1 MERWKLGVIAAVFV
15 AIIIILAIIFSPS
28 SSPPAGTTTT
38 SKSDIKREDKALEYL
53 KKFDNDKKIQEQIKD
68 IIALMQKKTGCTMV
82 ESEFVLTSNLYKL
95 YVAKYFPETDEDAND
110 LITILAFITQKKAK
124 YDAVNNTISGALIDD
139 MKKYK
144 DIIPTNSLIINDA
157 PYADFRNFAIKS
169 TRAMFNEAMFKKMNP
184 TIKDYSADLKM
195 IHTMLD
201 SLTCPLK
208 SKK

>member
-1 MERWKLGVIAAVFV
+1 MERWKLGVIAAAVVV
-15 AIIIILAIIFSPS
+15 AIIIILAITLSPS
-28 SSPPAGTTTT
+28 SSPPAGTTTN
-38 SKSDIKREDKALEYL
+38 IKREDKALEYL

-124 YDAVNNTISGALIDD
+124 YDAVNNRISGALIDD
-139 MKKYK
+139 MKK
-144 DIIPTNSLIINDA
+144 NNAS
-157 PYADFRNFAIKS
+157 YADFRNFAIKS